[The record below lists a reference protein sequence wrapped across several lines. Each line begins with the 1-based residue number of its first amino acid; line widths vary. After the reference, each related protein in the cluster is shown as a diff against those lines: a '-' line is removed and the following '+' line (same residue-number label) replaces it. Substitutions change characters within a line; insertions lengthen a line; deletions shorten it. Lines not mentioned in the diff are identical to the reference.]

1 MDKMRKNLTNLIVI
15 LLIVSLTI
23 LGKYTIVEAS
33 TTIEPDENQY
43 FELKATELKEL
54 ENQSKQV
61 IMELW
66 GYNINFKRIRC

>member
-1 MDKMRKNLTNLIVI
+1 MDRMRKNLTNLIVI

-54 ENQSKQV
+54 EDQSKQV

>member
-1 MDKMRKNLTNLIVI
+1 MRKNLTNLIVI
-15 LLIVSLTI
+15 LLVVSLTI

-54 ENQSKQV
+54 EDQSKQV

>member
-1 MDKMRKNLTNLIVI
+1 MRKKLTNLIVI
-15 LLIVSLTI
+15 LLVVSLTI
-23 LGKYTIVEAS
+23 FGKYTIVEAS
-33 TTIEPDENQY
+33 TTIEPDETQY

-54 ENQSKQV
+54 EDQSKQV

>member
-1 MDKMRKNLTNLIVI
+1 MRKNLTNLIVI

>member
-1 MDKMRKNLTNLIVI
+1 MRKNLTNLIVI

-54 ENQSKQV
+54 EDQSKQV

>member
-1 MDKMRKNLTNLIVI
+1 MRKNLTNLIVI

-54 ENQSKQV
+54 EDQRKQV

>member
-1 MDKMRKNLTNLIVI
+1 MRKKLTNLIVI

-54 ENQSKQV
+54 EDQSKQV